1 MPDVGSV
8 KYQVELDNSGLD
20 KSIGSTE
27 NAISSKLDGLAG
39 KLNKQFGYEVLKDVG
54 HAFVEAG
61 KAAVGFASDAVQT
74 GMTFDASMS
83 QVAATMGTT
92 VDQIQDLRAF
102 AQEMGATTAFSA
114 TQAADALNYMALAGY
129 DAETSMQML
138 PNVLNLAAAGGI
150 DLAYASDMVTDA
162 SSALGL
168 SLDETS
174 ELVDK
179 MAKTSSK
186 SNTSVAQL
194 GEAILTVGGTAKMVA
209 GGTTELSMALG
220 VLADNGIKGSEGG
233 TALRNMIL
241 SLTAPTDKA
250 GDAIEAL
257 GLQVFD
263 AAGNMKPLD
272 WIFEDLAAK
281 LDGMS
286 DQQRTEVLN
295 QIFNKVDLK
304 SVNAMLGTS
313 AERFDELSIAIDGAW
328 MTSDSLNEQLAAMGT
343 STEDL
348 AAKMADLGI
357 EQEAFDNILQYSGG
371 NAEMFADNLWEA
383 ADAGVEYEDVVN
395 ALGGDLGALQEAFD
409 ATTGAA
415 QAMAD
420 TQLDNLQGSITL
432 FQSALEGVQIAISDA
447 LSPTLQEFVD
457 MASAGLGEV
466 ATALQAGD
474 WDGAVQAVADFAQNA
489 LQKITDML
497 PKMLDAGVKILGS
510 MITGILQSLPQL
522 AQSAVD
528 IVITLVNFIADNMPM
543 LIDTAVQVLGVL
555 VEGLINATP
564 QLIDAAIKIVTSL
577 GEYIMNHGP
586 EIVAKGGELVGK
598 LIEGLI
604 AAIPKLIAGVFKLNE
619 SIKQTFMDT
628 DWLQLGRDII
638 SGIIRGLEAAGS
650 ALWDAITNIARGA
663 FNSVKSFF
671 GIASPSKLMRDQIG
685 KQIPAGMAQ
694 GIDEGADEVEESMTA
709 LSDQAFGALS
719 VGVDYDLPDLA
730 GYAQGLGA
738 SISAASSTE
747 IIVPVMLDGREIA
760 RGSAWY
766 MNEQLAWEAR

>member
-129 DAETSMQML
+129 DAETSMKML

-194 GEAILTVGGTAKMVA
+194 GEAILTVGGTAKMMA

-263 AAGNMKPLD
+263 AEGKMRPLD
-272 WIFEDLAAK
+272 WIFQDLGNT
-281 LDGMS
+281 LDSMS

-313 AERFDELSIAIDGAW
+313 ATRFRELSLAIEGAW
-328 MTSDSLNEQLAAMGT
+328 MNSDSLNEQLEPLGL
-343 STEDL
+343 STEGL
-348 AAKMADLGI
+348 AQSVESLGI
-357 EQEAFDNILQYSGG
+357 DLDAFTNSLNASNGDAEAF
-371 NAEMFADNLWEA
+371 ADYLWEC

-432 FQSALEGVQIAISDA
+432 FQSALEGVQIAVSDA
-447 LSPTLQEFVD
+447 LAPTLKEFVD
-457 MASAGLGEV
+457 MASEGLGEV

-474 WDGAVQAVADFAQNA
+474 WDGAVQAVADFATNA

-497 PKMLDAGVKILGS
+497 PAMLDAGIRILGS
-510 MITGILQSLPQL
+510 LITGILQSLPQL

-528 IVITLVNFIADNMPM
+528 IMLTLVNFIADNATM
-543 LIDTAVQVLGVL
+543 LIDTAVQVILVL
-555 VEGLINATP
+555 AEGLINAAP
-564 QLIDAAIKIVTSL
+564 QLIDAAIKIVTAL
-577 GEYIMNHGP
+577 GEYIMEHGP

-604 AAIPKLIAGVFKLNE
+604 AAIPKLIEGVYKLNE
-619 SIKQTFMDT
+619 NIKQSFMNT

-638 SGIIRGLEAAGS
+638 NGVIRGLEAAGS

-671 GIASPSKLMRDQIG
+671 GISSPSKLMRDQIG

-730 GYAQGLGA
+730 GYAQSLGA
-738 SISAASSTE
+738 SISAAGSTE
-747 IIVPVMLDGREIA
+747 ITVPLYLDGREIA

>member
-8 KYQVELDNSGLD
+8 KYRIEFDQSGLD
-20 KSIGSTE
+20 KDIESTE

-39 KLNKQFGYEVLKDVG
+39 KLNKQFGYQVLKDVG
-54 HAFVEAG
+54 AAFVAAG

-129 DAETSMQML
+129 DAETSMKML

-257 GLQVFD
+257 GLRVFD
-263 AAGNMKPLD
+263 AQGQMMPLN

-328 MTSDSLNEQLAAMGT
+328 MTSESLNEQLAAMGT

-371 NAEMFADNLWEA
+371 NAEMFADSLWEA

-447 LSPTLQEFVD
+447 LAPTLQEFVD

-474 WDGAVQAVADFAQNA
+474 WDGAVQAVADFASNA
-489 LQKITDML
+489 LQKIMDML
-497 PKMLDAGVKILGS
+497 PKMLDAGIRILGS
-510 MITGILQSLPQL
+510 LMTGILQSLPQL
-522 AQSAVD
+522 AQSAVN
-528 IVITLVNFIADNMPM
+528 IMVTLVNFIADNMPM
-543 LIDTAVQVLGVL
+543 IIDTAVKVLGVL

-564 QLIDAAIKIVTSL
+564 QLVDAALKIITALSQ
-577 GEYIMNHGP
+577 YIMSHGP
-586 EIVAKGGELVGK
+586 EIVAKGAELLG
-598 LIEGLI
+598 
-604 AAIPKLIAGVFKLNE
+604 KLIAGLIQAIPKMLIAARQIIHDLREAFFRIDWGEVGLNI
-619 SIKQTFMDT
+619 IK
-628 DWLQLGRDII
+628 GVANGI
-638 SGIIRGLEAAGS
+638 SGALGIIRDAA
-650 ALWDAITNIARGA
+650 LDAARSA
-663 FNSVKSFF
+663 FNAAKNFF

-694 GIDEGADEVEESMTA
+694 GIDEGAGEVEESMTA

-730 GYAQGLGA
+730 GYAQSLGA

-747 IIVPVMLDGREIA
+747 ITVPVMLDGREIA

>member
-8 KYQVELDNSGLD
+8 KYRIEFDQSGLD
-20 KSIGSTE
+20 KDIKSTE

-39 KLNKQFGYEVLKDVG
+39 KLNKQFGYQVLKDVG
-54 HAFVEAG
+54 AAFVEAG

-129 DAETSMQML
+129 DAETSMKML

-194 GEAILTVGGTAKMVA
+194 GEAILTVGGTAKMMA

-250 GDAIEAL
+250 SIAMAGL

-263 AAGNMKPLD
+263 AEGKMRPLND
-272 WIFEDLAAK
+272 IFLELGAALDDLTEADRVGA
-281 LDGMS
+281 MS
-286 DQQRTEVLN
+286 A
-295 QIFNKVDLK
+295 IFNKVDLK
-304 SVNAMLGTS
+304 SVNAMIGTS
-313 AERFDELSIAIDGAW
+313 AERFDELALAIDSAGGTAG
-328 MTSDSLNEQLAAMGT
+328 MSREGLVGLAN
-343 STEDL
+343 DL
-348 AAKMADLGI
+348 LHN
-357 EQEAFDNILQYSGG
+357 FDR
-371 NAEMFADNLWEA
+371 
-383 ADAGVEYEDVVN
+383 
-395 ALGGDLGALQEAFD
+395 LGGAGEEFHEEMMEYLKFEYGLDTSAAEEVLARFEESMANGSVTAEEL
-409 ATTGAA
+409 ATAIEGIGGAA

-447 LSPTLQEFVD
+447 LAPTLKEFVD

-474 WDGAVQAVADFAQNA
+474 WDGAVQAVADFASNA
-489 LQKITDML
+489 LQKIMDML
-497 PKMLDAGVKILGS
+497 PKMLDAGIRILGS
-510 MITGILQSLPQL
+510 LMTGILQSLPQL
-522 AQSAVD
+522 AQSAVN
-528 IVITLVNFIADNMPM
+528 IMVTLVNFIADNMPM
-543 LIDTAVQVLGVL
+543 IIDTAVKVLGVL

-564 QLIDAAIKIVTSL
+564 QLVDAALKIITALSQ
-577 GEYIMNHGP
+577 YIMSHGP
-586 EIVAKGGELVGK
+586 EIVAKGAELLG
-598 LIEGLI
+598 
-604 AAIPKLIAGVFKLNE
+604 KLIAGLIQAIPKMLIAARQIIHDLREAFFRIDWGEVGLNI
-619 SIKQTFMDT
+619 IK
-628 DWLQLGRDII
+628 GVANGI
-638 SGIIRGLEAAGS
+638 SGALGIIRDAA
-650 ALWDAITNIARGA
+650 LDAARSA
-663 FNSVKSFF
+663 FNAAKNFF

-694 GIDEGADEVEESMTA
+694 GIDEGASEVEESMTA

-730 GYAQGLGA
+730 GYAQSLGA

-747 IIVPVMLDGREIA
+747 ITVPVMLDGREIA

>member
-129 DAETSMQML
+129 DAETSMKML

-174 ELVDK
+174 ALVDK

-295 QIFNKVDLK
+295 NIFNKVDLK

-432 FQSALEGVQIAISDA
+432 FQSALEGVQIAVSDA
-447 LSPTLQEFVD
+447 LAPTLKEFVD
-457 MASAGLGEV
+457 MASEGLGEV

-474 WDGAVQAVADFAQNA
+474 WDGAVQAVADFATNA

-497 PKMLDAGVKILGS
+497 PAMLDAGIRILGS
-510 MITGILQSLPQL
+510 LITGILQSLPQL

-528 IVITLVNFIADNMPM
+528 IMLTLVNFIADNATM
-543 LIDTAVQVLGVL
+543 LIDTAVQVILVL
-555 VEGLINATP
+555 AEGLIDAAP
-564 QLIDAAIKIVTSL
+564 QLIDAAIKIVTAL
-577 GEYIMNHGP
+577 GQYIMEHGP
-586 EIVAKGGELVGK
+586 EIVKKGGELIGK

-604 AAIPKLIAGVFKLNE
+604 AAIPKLIEGVYKLNE
-619 SIKQTFMDT
+619 NIKESFMNT
-628 DWLQLGRDII
+628 DWLQLGKDII
-638 SGIIRGLEAAGS
+638 MGVIRGLEAAGS

-671 GIASPSKLMRDQIG
+671 GISSPSKLMRDQIG

-694 GIDEGADEVEESMTA
+694 GIDEGAGEVEESMTA

-719 VGVDYDLPDLA
+719 VGVDYNLPDLA
-730 GYAQGLGA
+730 GYAQSLGA

-747 IIVPVMLDGREIA
+747 ITVPVLLDGREIA

>member
-8 KYQVELDNSGLD
+8 KYRIEFDQSGLD
-20 KSIGSTE
+20 KDIKSTE

-39 KLNKQFGYEVLKDVG
+39 KLNKQFGYQVLKDVG
-54 HAFVEAG
+54 TAFVAAG

-129 DAETSMQML
+129 DAETSMKML

-257 GLQVFD
+257 GLRVFD
-263 AAGNMKPLD
+263 AQGKMMPLN
-272 WIFEDLAAK
+272 WIFEDLGNK
-281 LDGMS
+281 LDSMT

-420 TQLDNLQGSITL
+420 TQLDNLQGSITH
-432 FQSALEGVQIAISDA
+432 FQGALEGVQIAISDA
-447 LSPTLQEFVD
+447 LAPTLQEFVD

-474 WDGAVQAVADFAQNA
+474 WDGAVQAVADFASNA
-489 LQKITDML
+489 LQKIMDML
-497 PKMLDAGVKILGS
+497 PKMLDAGIRILGS
-510 MITGILQSLPQL
+510 LMTGILQSLPQL
-522 AQSAVD
+522 AQSAID
-528 IVITLVNFIADNMPM
+528 IMLTLVNFIADNMPM
-543 LIDTAVQVLGVL
+543 IIDTAVKVLGVL

-564 QLIDAAIKIVTSL
+564 QLVDAALKIITALSQ
-577 GEYIMNHGP
+577 YIMSHGP
-586 EIVAKGGELVGK
+586 EIVAKGAELLG
-598 LIEGLI
+598 
-604 AAIPKLIAGVFKLNE
+604 KLIAGLIQAIPKMLIAARQIIHDLREAFFRIDWGEVGLNI
-619 SIKQTFMDT
+619 IK
-628 DWLQLGRDII
+628 GVANGI
-638 SGIIRGLEAAGS
+638 SGALGIIRDAA
-650 ALWDAITNIARGA
+650 LDAARSA
-663 FNSVKSFF
+663 FNAAKNFF

-694 GIDEGADEVEESMTA
+694 GIDEGASEVEESMTA

-730 GYAQGLGA
+730 GYAQSLGA

-747 IIVPVMLDGREIA
+747 ITVPVMLDGREIA